1 MSYNRYLSLAA
12 MAATSLALALPAA
25 AEDYPSK
32 PITNVVVWS
41 AGGGTDT
48 VNRLI
53 MAEMA
58 KTLPN
63 NARVTTVN
71 RTGGVGGSAGMSYV
85 FSQPAD
91 GYTLAG
97 ISESVV
103 TAGVQGGWDQRIS
116 VWYPFIVGGSPD
128 LVSVTASS
136 DYQTLEELID
146 AAKADPG
153 SIQAGA
159 SAAGSIHHLNLLALQ
174 DGTGAEFNYIPY
186 DGSAPAQNAAVAGE
200 VQVVV
205 TSLAEQQQLLQAGRL
220 RPLAMLTE
228 DGFTLGD
235 TDIPSAFASYPDLT
249 QHLPISQA
257 IGFAVR
263 NDAPDDVKQTL
274 SAAFE
279 EAMASDAVKE
289 FAAGNYYA
297 LSGKHGAEGAEVF
310 DKLESLFAWT
320 LWDLDAAS
328 VNPETLGIPK
338 PQ

>member
-1 MSYNRYLSLAA
+1 MSRVQKIVLTAVAA
-12 MAATSLALALPAA
+12 AALTGPALA
-25 AEDYPSK
+25 DGYPDR

-53 MAEMA
+53 MAELE

-63 NARVTTVN
+63 NARINTVN

-128 LVSVTASS
+128 LVSVTANSE
-136 DYQTLEELID
+136 YETLEELVD
-146 AAKADPG
+146 AAKANPG
-153 SIQAGA
+153 SIRAGA
-159 SAAGSIHHLNLLALQ
+159 SAAGSIHHLNLLALEN
-174 DGTGAEFNYIPY
+174 GTGAKFNYIPY

-200 VQVVV
+200 VEVVV

-220 RPLAMLTE
+220 RPLAMLTK

-235 TDIPSAFASYPDLT
+235 TAIPSGFDAYPSLT
-249 QHLPISQA
+249 EYLPISQA
-257 IGFAVR
+257 IGFAV
-263 NDAPDDVKQTL
+263 NNEAPAEVKETL

-279 EAMASDAVKE
+279 KAMQSDAVKD
-289 FAAGNYYA
+289 FAQKNYYA
-297 LSGKHGAEGAEVF
+297 LSGEHGEAAAETFAN
-310 DKLESLFAWT
+310 LESLFAWT
-320 LWDLDAAS
+320 LWDLGAAS
-328 VNPETLGIPK
+328 VDPATLGIPK
-338 PQ
+338 PD